1 MSIKN
6 LQQNNSEMS
15 TDGGTKPIVMRR
27 LFYFDQNSRVYE
39 MDGVKKSSPFHRGYF
54 RQINIVGENAKE
66 LICEYGT
73 VNKKSGMYN
82 FGRGKFKTYTEQEM
96 LDEVYVLENR
106 YLLAEKVRTVK
117 ADVLRQIENLLLANG
132 V

>member
-1 MSIKN
+1 MSEVEIKN
-6 LQQNNSEMS
+6 VQPH
-15 TDGGTKPIVMRR
+15 DGKPNVIRR

-54 RQINIVGENAKE
+54 RQINIIDETPKE
-66 LICEYGT
+66 LICEYGV

-82 FGRGKFKTYTEQEM
+82 WGRGKFKTYTEQEM
-96 LDEVYVLENR
+96 LDDVYVAENR
-106 YLLAEKVRTVK
+106 HILAEKVRTVK
-117 ADVLRQIENLLLANG
+117 ADVLRQIESILLENG